1 MDLQVLLQEVQ
12 QLYETEKGGGADLSE
27 DNFVEEISA
36 ALAELDDE
44 VNGPQETMDLSP
56 SRRSRVDLSTL
67 DGVMAMASS
76 GSGRSRHAVK
86 IGSVFEEYLTS
97 VPHFQKSYSPTRLTW
112 SRSIAKDWCHSIFC
126 LCTTCGASARRRP
139 SMSKRYGLCSNA
151 LGSFNEL
158 LKVIGS

>member
-76 GSGRSRHAVK
+76 GSGRSRQAEKV
-86 IGSVFEEYLTS
+86 GSIFEEYLTS
-97 VPHFQKSYSPTRLTW
+97 VL
-112 SRSIAKDWCHSIFC
+112 HSQ
-126 LCTTCGASARRRP
+126 RP
-139 SMSKRYGLCSNA
+139 SFPSSLT
-151 LGSFNEL
+151 
-158 LKVIGS
+158 IGSQRLVPFHFLPLHDVWNIRSQTAKHVKEVWAVL